1 MTTPGFV
8 SHIARNRR
16 LIWSFIASY
25 LLAFNVLAAV
35 AGVIFIG
42 IFDPANTVITNPIG
56 YLTNYGLI
64 VFGLTLVLFGYVYFT
79 LLDNISRR
87 LKIRVTSKL
96 DERRFVSIAET
107 QCIAAGIRQP
117 QFGIIE
123 VPQINALSI
132 GEGPSRG
139 MIVVTRGLL
148 DHLDDDEL
156 AAVIAHETA
165 HIRFGDTRVLGVNY
179 ALMRTAVKLQ
189 VRNPLRLEDWRQL
202 VLPLIFPPFL
212 LLLVGGSMFTWM
224 SIQCAREAR
233 RCLNLSRDHIADA
246 EAIRLTHNPDAL
258 LSAMKKMSGRGR
270 FKGSERFDDMLFE
283 GDAEASGGTHP
294 SLHSRIEAINDLSG
308 SMLDPARIRRDTRKK
323 LEPSTPQTAGN
334 AQPAPFG
341 GIAALAPA
349 VATFGKRGLVPAVA
363 AAAATG
369 AVLGKAGGSPW
380 VAAKPLTSAIPLPQS
395 VVPEE
400 PERPIE
406 LKGFEPLALWW
417 HDNEAYHAHM
427 TNFEDYYEWRDTDGR
442 NALGMRPEM
451 AILVTAVTALLLFMH
466 WPADGNF
473 GKFARTFSPNLFG
486 EMS

>member
-1 MTTPGFV
+1 MATPGFV
-8 SHIARNRR
+8 SHVAHNRR

-42 IFDPANTVITNPIG
+42 IFEPGNTVFANPIG
-56 YLTNYGLI
+56 CLANYGLI
-64 VFGLTLVLFGYVYFT
+64 ILGLTLVLFGYVYFT

-87 LKIRVTSKL
+87 LKIRITSKL

-107 QCIAAGIRQP
+107 QCIAAGIRPP

-132 GEGPSRG
+132 GEGPAHG
-139 MIVVTRGLL
+139 IIMVTRGLL

-202 VLPLIFPPFL
+202 VLMLVFPPFL

-258 LSAMKKMSGRGR
+258 LSVMKKMSGRGR
-270 FKGSERFDDMLFE
+270 FAGSERFDDMLFE
-283 GDAEASGGTHP
+283 GTAEALGGTHP
-294 SLHSRIEAINDLSG
+294 SLQARIKAVNDLSG
-308 SMLDPARIRRDTRKK
+308 SLLDSARLRKGTSQQFTPAKPETV
-323 LEPSTPQTAGN
+323 GN

-349 VATFGKRGLVPAVA
+349 VRH
-363 AAAATG
+363 
-369 AVLGKAGGSPW
+369 
-380 VAAKPLTSAIPLPQS
+380 SAS
-395 VVPEE
+395 VVLP
-400 PERPIE
+400 R
-406 LKGFEPLALWW
+406 LSLRWLPLARWW
-417 HDNEAYHAHM
+417 PKLA
-427 TNFEDYYEWRDTDGR
+427 GR
-442 NALGMRPEM
+442 HGL
-451 AILVTAVTALLLFMH
+451 H
-466 WPADGNF
+466 
-473 GKFARTFSPNLFG
+473 
-486 EMS
+486 